1 MSIALCGPTER
12 SSPLSLPFFPMKKLM
27 ITLVASF
34 VFMAAARAD
43 NATAGANVTLNGTFF
58 TDPGPWS
65 LGTNALPNDLVNGV
79 YQPDGQQWTFN
90 SVWWNGLSNPANS
103 IVIALT
109 GSFLITDLKIQA
121 DNNDWYHVEYY
132 GADAAW
138 HTAWDVLA
146 PNGGGVA
153 TSSAIVGPFATDKFR
168 LTATT
173 AGDFYYSITQ
183 FEATGQKLGKSV
195 PGVPEGGLTV
205 ALWGAALGLLGIAR
219 RFIRG

>member
-1 MSIALCGPTER
+1 
-12 SSPLSLPFFPMKKLM
+12 MKKLI
-27 ITLVASF
+27 ITLIASF
-34 VFMAAARAD
+34 VFMPAARAD
-43 NATAGANVTLNGTFF
+43 SATAGASVTLNGEFF
-58 TDPGPWS
+58 TGNDFWS
-65 LGTNALPNDLVNGV
+65 LGTNAAPNDLVNGV

-121 DNNDWYHVEYY
+121 DNNDWYNVEYY
-132 GADAAW
+132 GADSAW
-138 HTAWDVLA
+138 HNAWSVLA
-146 PNGGGVA
+146 PNAGGIA
-153 TSSAIVGPFATDKFR
+153 TSNSVVGAPFATNAFR

-173 AGDFYYSITQ
+173 SVDYYYSVTQ
-183 FEATGQKLGKSV
+183 FEATGQKLGRSV
-195 PGVPEGGLTV
+195 PGVPDGGLTV